1 MNTRIQAVNF
11 EMANKLEQHI
21 EKKLKKFEKSLDDST
36 LVEIKMKVVKPETN
50 MNKETQVKFVALG
63 SEFFASKT
71 ADTFEEGIDDTLDA
85 VARQM
90 EKFKEKRAG
99 K

>member
-36 LVEIKMKVVKPETN
+36 LVEITGAMDR
-50 MNKETQVKFVALG
+50 L
-63 SEFFASKT
+63 
-71 ADTFEEGIDDTLDA
+71 
-85 VARQM
+85 
-90 EKFKEKRAG
+90 
-99 K
+99 